1 MTKPRAQSPGSIQ
14 TPKMRSKRR
23 VVRALVT
30 GLSLLVAFAA
40 AAADPAKVLHV
51 ASPDIDTLD
60 PQQYADSPSFDIQ
73 RAIFE
78 PLYEYDYLAAS
89 ATIAPCTATA
99 LPVITD
105 EGRTW
110 TMHVRPGIYFTPDP
124 AFKGKPR
131 ELVAEDYVY
140 AYERWIDPNLRR
152 GGDVLV
158 TDLIVG
164 ARAAVDAARKPG
176 GHFDYAARIEGLQ
189 AIDRYTVQ
197 LKLTDAVFPPI
208 VTLLAVAAGAREV
221 LEAAGAESRTRAV
234 GTGPYRLAEW
244 KQGSRIVLAA
254 NPGYRKISFPA
265 TTNPRY
271 AELSKKMAGKTFPQ
285 IGEVDIDIITEDL
298 PLVLEFE
305 RGKLDYIRLY
315 SQIANRLLTANAVRA
330 DLAAKGVQRFAT
342 PEPYVF
348 SFYLNIDDPVV
359 GGMAKERIALRR
371 AVELAIDVKEMIAVL
386 FGGQAM
392 PARQFVAPGVGGH
405 DPALDETPL
414 YDPVAAGALLDHFG
428 YTKRDSEGFRLTPD
442 GKPLTL
448 VWLLRS
454 GGISPELA
462 TLIRKNMQTVGL
474 RADFHVTPFQ
484 DAIKELE
491 RGQFALYFGGYGG
504 TANGYGTLLQLYG
517 RSPVEQNVSRFK
529 SPEYDREM
537 ETYLHTGDPARQAA
551 AGVKMAQIA
560 EAYGPMQ
567 PLVFRLEN
575 DFAQPWLQG
584 FAPPLF
590 DTYWKY
596 LDIDRAKQAH

>member
-1 MTKPRAQSPGSIQ
+1 MTTS
-14 TPKMRSKRR
+14 RR
-23 VVRALVT
+23 VAARAAAGALA
-30 GLSLLVAFAA
+30 LLVALAA
-40 AAADPAKVLHV
+40 AAADPAKVLRV

-60 PQQYADSPSFDIQ
+60 PQQYSDSPSFDVQ

-105 EGRTW
+105 AGRTW
-110 TMHVRPGIYFTPDP
+110 TIHVKPGIRFTPDP
-124 AFKGKPR
+124 AFNGNPR

-140 AYERWIDPNLRR
+140 AYKRWLDPNLRR
-152 GGDVLV
+152 GGDVLA

-176 GHFDYAARIEGLQ
+176 AHFDYAARIEGLR
-189 AIDRYTVQ
+189 ALDRYTLQ

-208 VTLLAVAAGAREV
+208 VTLLTVAAGAREV
-221 LEAAGAESRTRAV
+221 IEAAGAESRTRAV
-234 GTGPYRLAEW
+234 GTGPYQLREW
-244 KQGSRIVLAA
+244 KQGSRIVLDA
-254 NPGYRKISFPA
+254 NPGYRKLSFPA

-271 AELSKKMAGKTFPQ
+271 VELAKRMAGTTFPQ
-285 IGEVDIDIITEDL
+285 VGEVDIDIINEDL

-330 DLAAKGVQRFAT
+330 DLAAQGVQRFAT

-359 GGMAKERIALRR
+359 GGMSRDRIALRR

-386 FGGQAM
+386 FGGQAL

-405 DPALDETPL
+405 DPSLDETPL
-414 YDPVAAGALLDHFG
+414 YDPAAAGALLDRFG
-428 YTKRDSEGFRLTPD
+428 YTRRDADGFRRAPD

-448 VWLLRS
+448 TWSLRT
-454 GGISPELA
+454 GGTSAEMA
-462 TLIRKNMQTVGL
+462 TLIRKNMQAVGL
-474 RADFHVTPFQ
+474 RTDFHMTPFQ
-484 DAIKELE
+484 DAIKALE
-491 RGQFALYFGGYGG
+491 GGQFALYYGGYGG

-517 RSPVEQNVSRFK
+517 RAPVEQNVSRFK
-529 SPEYDREM
+529 SAEYDRQM
-537 ETYLHTGDPARQAA
+537 EAYLHTSDAARQAA

-575 DFAQPWLQG
+575 DFVQPWVSG

-596 LDIDRAKQAH
+596 LDIDRSRQAAR